1 MFSIKVIGNCVQFVI
16 NHGVRYVHGSAQHW
30 FTVLQLAII
39 VGLQLSA
46 AFNIDLTYSDFYG
59 ESHPLRINMTR
70 GKYSFENKP
79 RQLHSLLSNIA
90 RFGFMLFPLKHTVW
104 YN

>member
-39 VGLQLSA
+39 IGLQLSA

-70 GKYSFENKP
+70 GKIF
-79 RQLHSLLSNIA
+79 I
-90 RFGFMLFPLKHTVW
+90 LKTNPVNFIHFLVTLPALGLCCFH
-104 YN
+104 